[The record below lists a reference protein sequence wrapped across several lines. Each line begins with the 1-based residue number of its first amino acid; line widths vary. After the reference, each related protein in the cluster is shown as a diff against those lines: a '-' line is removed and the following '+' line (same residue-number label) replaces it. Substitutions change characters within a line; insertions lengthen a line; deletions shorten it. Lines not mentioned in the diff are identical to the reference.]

1 MRGIHVPLNPRL
13 DVRRSDPWATAA
25 YADIG
30 QFPLLYQAVDGAG
43 RYSAH
48 RPARLFQGQQQ
59 RHTHADSP
67 KSIEQVSQCLTRQ
80 TFIGE
85 KITNT
90 FVLCQLFE
98 QTYLFSI
105 HKRLYPLL
113 IRKHKTSLFSLICD
127 Y

>member
-13 DVRRSDPWATAA
+13 DVCRSDPWATAA
-25 YADIG
+25 YADKG

-48 RPARLFQGQQQ
+48 CPARLFQGQQQ

-80 TFIGE
+80 TFIGW
-85 KITNT
+85 KITKR
-90 FVLCQLFE
+90 FVFCQHII
-98 QTYLFSI
+98 QIYLFMI
-105 HKRLYPLL
+105 HK
-113 IRKHKTSLFSLICD
+113 KTLSAVNSQTNNEFFMID
-127 Y
+127 V